1 MRALIL
7 AAAIAAIPATQRDPT
22 AIVGTWTAE
31 FHGRTF
37 IRLELR
43 ILRGTLTG
51 SISTGDLQ
59 VDEQGDIREV
69 GEAPR
74 NPSPIFDVAYQSATV
89 AFSRKDGHEADRFEF
104 RVLDDS
110 RGELRLVL
118 TDEVRKE
125 LAADGI
131 PLPKPIMLTRLTGPK
146 L

>member
-7 AAAIAAIPATQRDPT
+7 AVTIAAIPATQQDTT
-22 AIVGTWTAE
+22 AIAGSWTAE
-31 FHGRTF
+31 FNGRTF

-43 ILRGTLTG
+43 VVSGALTG
-51 SISTGDLQ
+51 SLSTGELQ
-59 VDEQGDIREV
+59 VDEQGGIRQV

-74 NPSPIFDVAYQSATV
+74 SPLPIFDVTHQSATV
-89 AFSRKDGHEADRFEF
+89 TFSRKDVHDTDRFEF
-104 RVLDDS
+104 RVVDDS
-110 RGELRLVL
+110 RGELRLIL

-131 PLPKPIMLTRLTGPK
+131 PLPKPIILARQTGPK

>member
-7 AAAIAAIPATQRDPT
+7 AATLAAFPATQRDAT
-22 AIVGTWTAE
+22 AIAGTWTAE

-43 ILRGTLTG
+43 ILNGALTG

-59 VDEQGDIREV
+59 VDERGEIRQV
-69 GEAPR
+69 GETPR
-74 NPSPIFDVAYQSATV
+74 SPSPVFDVTHQSATV
-89 AFSRKDGHEADRFEF
+89 TFSRKDGHDADRLEF
-104 RVLDDS
+104 RVLDDT
-110 RGELRLVL
+110 RGELRLIL
-118 TDEVRKE
+118 SDEVRKE

-131 PLPKPIMLTRLTGPK
+131 PLPKPIILTRLTGPK